1 MSEFHK
7 GGGGGLGLYPLNC
20 NQTPYRF
27 ETMTEE
33 ERRCLDERKYW
44 CFLLSSII
52 TFCLSMLLVVT
63 YRILSHLF
71 CSRPKDRDRFDDAND
86 TTTVDD
92 DKHTTDNKFH
102 DSCQSTVANVEE
114 KLTLS
119 VVASSQQ
126 QQSTTNESHVGW
138 MTEAKDWAGELI
150 SGQSTTGR
158 ILVVLVFVLS
168 IASLIIY
175 FYDASNPHFQ
185 VETCIPLS
193 QSPSQQIDLA
203 FNIFFLIYFFIRFIA
218 ATDKVWFLLEVYS
231 FVDYFTIPP
240 SFVAIYLERNWLGL
254 RFLRALRLMTLPD
267 ILQYLNI
274 MKTSNAI
281 RLAQLVSI
289 FVSVSLTAAGFIHL
303 LENSGDPFQNFE
315 NPQRIT
321 YWECVYFL
329 LVTMSTVGYGDI
341 YCKTTLARLFMVF
354 FILGGL
360 AMFAS
365 YVPEIADLIGARQK
379 YGGQYKGE
387 HGKKHIVVCGF
398 ITFESVSH
406 FLQDFLHEDREDVD
420 VEVIFLHR
428 VPPDLELEGLFKRH
442 FTKVEFFQGTVMDSV
457 DLTRVKIDE
466 ADACLVLANKYS
478 PDPDAEDAANIM
490 RVISIKNYSADIRVI
505 VQLMQYH
512 NKAYLLN
519 IPSWDWRR
527 GDDVICLAELKL
539 GFIAQSCLAPGFSTM
554 MANLF
559 AMRSFKTSSRS
570 PEWLRYYLCG
580 ASMEVYPEILSHS
593 FVGMCYAEAAYIL
606 YTKLGLL
613 LLAIEMRDEEKRECN
628 IAINPGSSVRI
639 DPHTQGFFIA
649 QSADEVKRAFFY
661 CNSCHADIQDVTL
674 IKKCK
679 CKNLALFRKE
689 IKQIAMMSTSS
700 RKVSTAVV
708 RDTDRRMSDTRSRHI
723 SDARAAINRK
733 AYKLELGYNKYPDF
747 DNHRSKDMRDMYNP
761 KGFLLAYELLSSSIY
776 MSHFAFSIRS
786 YYVRVFVCAFAWLQ
800 VYLRLCMPKIT
811 RKKSFGSSIAPK
823 IDPELLK
830 DFEQQAI
837 KYDSTG
843 MFHWCPGRP
852 IEESILERNQAKMTV
867 LHGHVVVCLFAD
879 KDSPLIGL
887 RNFVMPLRASN
898 FHYHE
903 LKQVVI
909 VGDVE
914 YLRREW
920 KTLYNLPKISIL
932 NGSPLSRA
940 DLRAVN
946 INMCDMCVIL
956 SARIPNPSEDPTL
969 ADKEAI
975 LASLNIKAMQ
985 FEDSPLLYP
994 LPEGIS
1000 PLSTPVK
1007 MSKILVKFGTQ
1018 VPMITE
1024 LVNDSNVQFLDQD
1037 DEDDPDT
1044 ELYLTQP
1051 FACGTAFAISVLD
1064 SLMSTTYFNDSALTL
1079 IRTLVTGGATPE
1091 LELILAEGAGLR
1103 GGMST
1108 PETLRNRDRCRVAQL
1123 SLADGCF
1130 QSYHVTF
1137 AGWGLKK
1144 VVRLSCRL
1152 FQIGATYGQV
1162 LSQALKDYGMLCI
1175 GLYRL
1180 HDTSTDDLEKR
1191 YVITNPPPD
1200 LKLISTDKVYVLQ
1213 PYDHGLEYP
1222 AREMEE

>member
-1 MSEFHK
+1 M
-7 GGGGGLGLYPLNC
+7 N
-20 NQTPYRF
+20 
-27 ETMTEE
+27 
-33 ERRCLDERKYW
+33 
-44 CFLLSSII
+44 
-52 TFCLSMLLVVT
+52 
-63 YRILSHLF
+63 
-71 CSRPKDRDRFDDAND
+71 
-86 TTTVDD
+86 
-92 DKHTTDNKFH
+92 
-102 DSCQSTVANVEE
+102 
-114 KLTLS
+114 
-119 VVASSQQ
+119 
-126 QQSTTNESHVGW
+126 
-138 MTEAKDWAGELI
+138 
-150 SGQSTTGR
+150 
-158 ILVVLVFVLS
+158 VVLVFVLS

-387 HGKKHIVVCGF
+387 HGKK
-398 ITFESVSH
+398 
-406 FLQDFLHEDREDVD
+406 
-420 VEVIFLHR
+420 

-559 AMRSFKTSSRS
+559 AMRSFKTSPNMPGWLNEYLRGAGMEMYTENFS
-570 PEWLRYYLCG
+570 P
-580 ASMEVYPEILSHS
+580 S
-593 FVGMCYAEAAYIL
+593 FYGMTFPDAADIL

-649 QSADEVKRAFFY
+649 QSADEVKRGTFPKRDQ
-661 CNSCHADIQDVTL
+661 ADCDDEHFD
-674 IKKCK
+674 
-679 CKNLALFRKE
+679 NE
-689 IKQIAMMSTSS
+689 INCLG

-761 KGFLLAYELLSSSIY
+761 KGFLLAYELLSSS
-776 MSHFAFSIRS
+776 
-786 YYVRVFVCAFAWLQ
+786 
-800 VYLRLCMPKIT
+800 MPKIT
-811 RKKSFGSSIAPK
+811 RKKSFGGSIAPK

-956 SARIPNPSEDPTL
+956 SARIPNPTEDPTL

-1130 QSYHVTF
+1130 QSYHVT
-1137 AGWGLKK
+1137 
-1144 VVRLSCRL
+1144 L